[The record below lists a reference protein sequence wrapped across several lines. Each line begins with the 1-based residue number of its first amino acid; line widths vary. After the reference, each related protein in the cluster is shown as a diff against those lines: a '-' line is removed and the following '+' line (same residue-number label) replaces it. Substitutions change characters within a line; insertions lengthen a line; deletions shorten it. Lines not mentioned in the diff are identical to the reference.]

1 MPVCLR
7 KVDTIED
14 DEFSSTQSK
23 WFSVIPMC
31 TVSLYTTSSLVS
43 ARGQLVS
50 AVKVDNWIMMNLQLK
65 RYMLGCASQ
74 IPFRSLT
81 LIPPAASG
89 HFPPEE
95 ASCCYW
101 CALLRDSL
109 HLIAGQCWDIK
120 VQPLHLHWR
129 QHWETVQFWNFRS
142 HKTSVPIASWL
153 APHLCP
159 VQHPPVVLLL
169 PKTLPSKTSAANLQ
183 LRICF
188 SWKST

>member
-14 DEFSSTQSK
+14 DEFSSTQSN
-23 WFSVIPMC
+23 WPSVIPMC
-31 TVSLYTTSSLVS
+31 TVSLYTASSLVS
-43 ARGQLVS
+43 AKENSWYLLL
-50 AVKVDNWIMMNLQLK
+50 KLMTEEWWILQWE
-65 RYMLGCASQ
+65 RYTLGCASQ

-109 HLIAGQCWDIK
+109 HLVVGQCWDIK
-120 VQPLHLHWR
+120 VQPIHLHWR
-129 QHWETVQFWNFRS
+129 QRWETAQFWSCKS
-142 HKTSVPIASWL
+142 HETSVPIASWL
-153 APHLCP
+153 ASHLCP
-159 VQHPPVVLLL
+159 VQHSPSAVA
-169 PKTLPSKTSAANLQ
+169 PKSSSQ
-183 LRICF
+183 
-188 SWKST
+188 